1 MHICSTCVP
10 LQQLM
15 MKEER
20 LAGFDGADDDV
31 GDSVDDIVDI
41 VDDSVDIVDECVD
54 IVDDSVVIILMI
66 LLIYGTSRA
75 PF

>member
-1 MHICSTCVP
+1 MI
-10 LQQLM
+10 
-15 MKEER
+15 KEER

-31 GDSVDDIVDI
+31 GDILVDI
-41 VDDSVDIVDECVD
+41 VD

>member
-1 MHICSTCVP
+1 
-10 LQQLM
+10 

-20 LAGFDGADDDV
+20 LAAFDGADDDV
-31 GDSVDDIVDI
+31 GDILVDI
-41 VDDSVDIVDECVD
+41 VD

>member
-1 MHICSTCVP
+1 MI
-10 LQQLM
+10 
-15 MKEER
+15 KEER

-31 GDSVDDIVDI
+31 GDIL
-41 VDDSVDIVDECVD
+41 VD

-66 LLIYGTSRA
+66 LLIYETSRA

>member
-1 MHICSTCVP
+1 
-10 LQQLM
+10 

-20 LAGFDGADDDV
+20 LAGFEFADDDV
-31 GDSVDDIVDI
+31 GDIL
-41 VDDSVDIVDECVD
+41 VD

>member
-1 MHICSTCVP
+1 
-10 LQQLM
+10 M

-31 GDSVDDIVDI
+31 GDILVDI
-41 VDDSVDIVDECVD
+41 VD

-75 PF
+75 PFWEVCRDFEILRLQFPLYLLQLSSPL

>member
-1 MHICSTCVP
+1 
-10 LQQLM
+10 

-20 LAGFDGADDDV
+20 LAGFEFADDDV
-31 GDSVDDIVDI
+31 GDILVDI
-41 VDDSVDIVDECVD
+41 VN
-54 IVDDSVVIILMI
+54 DSVVIILMI

>member
-1 MHICSTCVP
+1 
-10 LQQLM
+10 

-41 VDDSVDIVDECVD
+41 L
-54 IVDDSVVIILMI
+54 DDSVVILLMI

>member
-1 MHICSTCVP
+1 
-10 LQQLM
+10 

-31 GDSVDDIVDI
+31 GDIL
-41 VDDSVDIVDECVD
+41 VD

>member
-31 GDSVDDIVDI
+31 GDILVDI
-41 VDDSVDIVDECVD
+41 VD
-54 IVDDSVVIILMI
+54 IVDDSVVIILLI